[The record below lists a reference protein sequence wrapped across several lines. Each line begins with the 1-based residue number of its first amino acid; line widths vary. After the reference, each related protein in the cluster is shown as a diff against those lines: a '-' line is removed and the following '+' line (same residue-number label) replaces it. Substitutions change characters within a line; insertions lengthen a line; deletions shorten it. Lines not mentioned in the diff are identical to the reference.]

1 MTQKR
6 LRKAAAYQPART
18 QGQTWDVLSRQGP
31 STQWDRLQREVLWV
45 AMALW
50 NQDITD
56 WSPLQG
62 LWCGTGVRSARF
74 LCCFQTKPRAFPGS
88 QQRSSRTRERNA
100 FRDKLLGAALMAGPD
115 HSCLG
120 PRGSTLH
127 SQTDARSS
135 GKDSFTPWEDSG
147 SGICF
152 KTNSNNKK
160 LRGGGGKPTD
170 KFREMLTIAD

>member
-45 AMALW
+45 AMAVW

-56 WSPLQG
+56 WSPLKG
-62 LWCGTGVRSARF
+62 LWYDTGVRSARF

-120 PRGSTLH
+120 PVGPRCTPRPTPVPVAKTDLPRGRIRGLGSA
-127 SQTDARSS
+127 SKQTAIT
-135 GKDSFTPWEDSG
+135 K
-147 SGICF
+147 
-152 KTNSNNKK
+152 N
-160 LRGGGGKPTD
+160 
-170 KFREMLTIAD
+170 